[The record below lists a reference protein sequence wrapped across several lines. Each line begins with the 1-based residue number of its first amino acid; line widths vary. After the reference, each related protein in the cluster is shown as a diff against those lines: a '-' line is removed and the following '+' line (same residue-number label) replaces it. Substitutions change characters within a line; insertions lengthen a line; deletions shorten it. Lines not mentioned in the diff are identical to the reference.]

1 MAVGTF
7 FGNPYADAPV
17 DTGVF
22 VRVFGED
29 VGSDEMVWH
38 RDRNDR
44 TIKVLEGSGWKF
56 QYDNRLPFEL
66 KEGDI
71 FSVDAY
77 EYHRLHKGNTK
88 LVLQIWENNNE

>member
-1 MAVGTF
+1 MVEISS
-7 FGNPYADAPV
+7 GNPYSDALV
-17 DTGVF
+17 DAGVF
-22 VRVFGED
+22 VRSFSEQLD
-29 VGSDEMVWH
+29 DSEMIWH

-56 QYDNRLPFEL
+56 QYDNKLPFEI
-66 KEGDI
+66 KEGDV

-77 EYHRLHKGNTK
+77 EYHRLLKGNTK